1 MLVVGVAIDH
11 HSIVSPI
18 YASFDR
24 SLARAVLA
32 IATQIH
38 RQPGGQFDI
47 MLPDHPPPPLR
58 ALPEER
64 FFYRVSNAQGSTYAG
79 SEDLPIVPAE
89 KDDEFAYADASYQGL
104 GLRLVS

>member
-47 MLPDHPPPPLR
+47 MQKSQADC
-58 ALPEER
+58 EK
-64 FFYRVSNAQGSTYAG
+64 AQ
-79 SEDLPIVPAE
+79 AE
-89 KDDEFAYADASYQGL
+89 NKA
-104 GLRLVS
+104 